1 MKREQFS
8 FQKLREDLVNNEIE
22 KVEKSINFEN

>member
-8 FQKLREDLVNNEIE
+8 FKKLREDLVNNEIE
-22 KVEKSINFEN
+22 KVEKSINFEK